1 MRQRLAVILEY
12 QGSRYCG
19 FQVQPQLPTVQGELE
34 RALEALYG
42 EHVKTYGASRTDA
55 GAHARGQVAAFDAP
69 RDYPPRAVMGALNA
83 SLPGDVRVRE
93 AFEAP
98 GSFDPRR
105 HAASREYRYLV
116 LNQKRP
122 SVFWRGYAWH
132 VPQSLDVEAMQRA
145 ADGLLGCHDFRAF
158 AGSLRDPLRSTRRR
172 VFRADVLRR
181 GGVVTFVMEAEAFLP
196 HQVRRSAGALVQVG
210 KAEMEVASFHR
221 LIEEG
226 VGEVAGPALPASG
239 LYLERVTYPEGLLAQ
254 STDRTSADDND

>member
-1 MRQRLAVILEY
+1 MRRRLAVILEY
-12 QGSRYCG
+12 RGGRYCG

-98 GSFDPRR
+98 GGFDPRR
-105 HAASREYRYLV
+105 QAASREYRYLV
-116 LNQKRP
+116 LNQERP

-132 VPQSLDVEAMQRA
+132 VAQFLDVEAMQQA

-158 AGSLRDPLRSTRRR
+158 AGPIAGPAAEHAAPGLSRRR
-172 VFRADVLRR
+172 SAARRRGDLRHGGGGVPAPPGAPERGRPGPGGEGRDGGGVIPPAHRRRRR
-181 GGVVTFVMEAEAFLP
+181 GGGRARPSGERPVSRAGHLP
-196 HQVRRSAGALVQVG
+196 G
-210 KAEMEVASFHR
+210 
-221 LIEEG
+221 
-226 VGEVAGPALPASG
+226 GPLG
-239 LYLERVTYPEGLLAQ
+239 TVNR
-254 STDRTSADDND
+254 